1 MNTIREM
8 KISVLVKALLK
19 DKPKYKAYEI
29 VKLFEEASWL
39 LDKDEKQLIY
49 NLVKNR

>member
-1 MNTIREM
+1 MNATREM
-8 KISVLVKALLK
+8 KINVLVKALLK

-29 VKLFEEASWL
+29 VKLFEQAKWILE
-39 LDKDEKQLIY
+39 KDEKQLIY